1 MYSGIVFDYLAMA
14 TIRLTV
20 LNSIKE
26 SDGRLPILVCISQ
39 KSKRAYIKTEF
50 LINDIA
56 EFDNGKVVYRKDAN
70 TMNKRIEFV
79 FSQFKKK
86 YDNIENKEWLTALQI
101 KQVIISKKKPTH
113 ISFIEF
119 WKSRISEFKEEGRN
133 SYAKMNEETIR
144 IFTKAESDIPISA
157 INTLLIE
164 HFKKWMERKGYS
176 NGNIGLRLTH
186 LKARINELIKN
197 GVLKTEIHPFVYTK
211 IPTAEPKECD
221 LTIDEFRKIQNT
233 EVEGKRINL
242 TKDMIL
248 LSFYLCGINLKDLLS
263 INLNGDTITTKE
275 LKQFTQKQEKGI

>member
-86 YDNIENKEWLTALQI
+86 YDNTKSRKWREKCKVKIY
-101 KQVIISKKKPTH
+101 KKKNM
-113 ISFIEF
+113 FI
-119 WKSRISEFKEEGRN
+119 
-133 SYAKMNEETIR
+133 
-144 IFTKAESDIPISA
+144 
-157 INTLLIE
+157 
-164 HFKKWMERKGYS
+164 
-176 NGNIGLRLTH
+176 
-186 LKARINELIKN
+186 
-197 GVLKTEIHPFVYTK
+197 
-211 IPTAEPKECD
+211 
-221 LTIDEFRKIQNT
+221 
-233 EVEGKRINL
+233 
-242 TKDMIL
+242 
-248 LSFYLCGINLKDLLS
+248 
-263 INLNGDTITTKE
+263 ITCM
-275 LKQFTQKQEKGI
+275 

>member
-1 MYSGIVFDYLAMA
+1 MA

-79 FSQFKKK
+79 FSQFKEK

-144 IFTKAESDIPISA
+144 IFTKAEGDIPISA

-164 HFKKWMERKGYS
+164 HLKKWIERKGYS

-186 LKARINELIKN
+186 LKSRINELIKN

-211 IPTAEPKECD
+211 IHQSLHKE
-221 LTIDEFRKIQNT
+221 T
-233 EVEGKRINL
+233 
-242 TKDMIL
+242 
-248 LSFYLCGINLKDLLS
+248 
-263 INLNGDTITTKE
+263 
-275 LKQFTQKQEKGI
+275 

>member
-157 INTLLIE
+157 INTLLL
-164 HFKKWMERKGYS
+164 S
-176 NGNIGLRLTH
+176 
-186 LKARINELIKN
+186 LIH
-197 GVLKTEIHPFVYTK
+197 I
-211 IPTAEPKECD
+211 
-221 LTIDEFRKIQNT
+221 
-233 EVEGKRINL
+233 
-242 TKDMIL
+242 
-248 LSFYLCGINLKDLLS
+248 
-263 INLNGDTITTKE
+263 
-275 LKQFTQKQEKGI
+275 